1 MRKIKDFGKNYLS
14 MSGKLFY
21 YLRTVLETEIHFPFS
36 RIWLLLLAPTFLE
49 ICGNLKCREYD
60 LLL

>member
-21 YLRTVLETEIHFPFS
+21 YLRTVLETEIHFPFG
-36 RIWLLLLAPTFLE
+36 RIWPFFVSH
-49 ICGNLKCREYD
+49 ICGNMLKS
-60 LLL
+60 